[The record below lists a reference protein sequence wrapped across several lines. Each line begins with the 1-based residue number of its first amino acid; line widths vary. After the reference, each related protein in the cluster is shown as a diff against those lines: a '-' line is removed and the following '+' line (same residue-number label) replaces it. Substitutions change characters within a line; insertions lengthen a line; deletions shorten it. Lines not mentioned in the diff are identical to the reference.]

1 MKMFKL
7 LKYEF
12 RKTWYTKAI
21 LLVLTLIA
29 QAAFLI
35 GIFFDKDETLG
46 LSVASLVMLATFGI
60 MVIGLV
66 SLIVFHQD
74 LNTKQSYMLFMTP
87 NSSYKILGAKALEN
101 GLSVFLSGV
110 FFALLGLADISIL
123 VAHEG
128 DLMAVVDMFR
138 SLIEQ
143 LQSYLVFDAKNIIT
157 VFFAGLSNW
166 LMTLSAA
173 FLAIVIAATFLAGK
187 KFSGVVSFLLFL
199 LLIWGL
205 EKVIGFIPDLR
216 TLFRD
221 MGLTAI
227 ASFVLMVVLYLV
239 TGWIM
244 DKKLSV

>member
-1 MKMFKL
+1 MFKL

-35 GIFFDKDETLG
+35 GVFFDKDETLG
-46 LSVASLVMLATFGI
+46 LSVATLVMLATFGI

-205 EKVIGFIPDLR
+205 EKVIGFIPDMS
-216 TLFRD
+216 TLFMD
-221 MGLTAI
+221 MVLTAI

>member
-1 MKMFKL
+1 MFKL

-205 EKVIGFIPDLR
+205 EKVIGFIPDMS
-216 TLFRD
+216 TLFMD
-221 MGLTAI
+221 MVLTAI

>member
-1 MKMFKL
+1 MFKL

-35 GIFFDKDETLG
+35 GVFFDKDETLG
-46 LSVASLVMLATFGI
+46 LSVATLVMLATFGI

-74 LNTKQSYMLFMTP
+74 LNTKQSCMLFMTP

-205 EKVIGFIPDLR
+205 EKVIGFIPDMS
-216 TLFRD
+216 TLFMD
-221 MGLTAI
+221 MVLTAI

>member
-1 MKMFKL
+1 MFKL

-143 LQSYLVFDAKNIIT
+143 LQSYLVFRR
-157 VFFAGLSNW
+157 
-166 LMTLSAA
+166 A
-173 FLAIVIAATFLAGK
+173 FQLADDPLGG
-187 KFSGVVSFLLFL
+187 FSGHCHRRYVPRRKEIQRRGQLLAFPAPHLGARKGHRFYPRHEHALYGHGSHRHRILCPDGCPVSC
-199 LLIWGL
+199 
-205 EKVIGFIPDLR
+205 DR
-216 TLFRD
+216 
-221 MGLTAI
+221 
-227 ASFVLMVVLYLV
+227 
-239 TGWIM
+239 M
-244 DKKLSV
+244 DYG

>member
-1 MKMFKL
+1 MFKL

-35 GIFFDKDETLG
+35 GVFFDKDETLG

-199 LLIWGL
+199 LLIWGI
-205 EKVIGFIPDLR
+205 EKVIGFIPGMSTIFMDMVLT
-216 TLFRD
+216 TL
-221 MGLTAI
+221 